1 MSSCQGVA
9 VKQTSMVNIQELDD
23 DGLNT
28 FLDEIINSKKG
39 KERQLQLG
47 IERAE
52 YMAME
57 KAELQGLVGL
67 IRKFDDAKEYI
78 VYEDR
83 RKRFRIV
90 FQDHEPDELTG
101 LLIGLT
107 PNDAARAIQVF
118 YAQGTTKECT
128 PSEIYTALNLYLDN
142 LPSIPLIGKALRE
155 DMPGTRR
162 KARKES
168 CRVCLKQSR
177 LTLTPIN
184 RWLMIKF

>member
-1 MSSCQGVA
+1 M
-9 VKQTSMVNIQELDD
+9 
-23 DGLNT
+23 NT

-67 IRKFDDAKEYI
+67 IRKFDDAKEYL
-78 VYEDR
+78 VDKDR
-83 RKRFRIV
+83 KKKFRVV

-118 YAQGTTKECT
+118 YAPGTTTECT
-128 PSEIYTALNLYLDN
+128 PSEIYAALALYLAN
-142 LPSIPLIGKALRE
+142 LPSISLIGQAPRE
-155 DMPGTRR
+155 DMPAPRR
-162 KARKES
+162 
-168 CRVCLKQSR
+168 
-177 LTLTPIN
+177 
-184 RWLMIKF
+184 